1 MLVKLSINQILG
13 YLFETTI
20 TPYKKKNK
28 LWRLTQNQQNVKW

>member
-20 TPYKKKNK
+20 TPYKKKQIMKTNSK
-28 LWRLTQNQQNVKW
+28 STKY